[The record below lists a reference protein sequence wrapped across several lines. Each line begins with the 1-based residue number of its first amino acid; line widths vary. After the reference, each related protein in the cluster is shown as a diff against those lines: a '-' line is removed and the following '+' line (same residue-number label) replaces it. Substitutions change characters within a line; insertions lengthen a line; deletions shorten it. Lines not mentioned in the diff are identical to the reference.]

1 MTNHPA
7 TSDGQQLS
15 IYRQM
20 TPSARVRTACGLHD
34 FAHQR
39 LVLQMS
45 LRHPDLSRREILV
58 KVARRF
64 LGDAAAIL

>member
-1 MTNHPA
+1 MTSHPD
-7 TSDGQQLS
+7 TSDRQQLL

-20 TPSARVRTACGLHD
+20 TPAARVRTACDLHD

-45 LRHPDLSRREILV
+45 RRYPDRSRREILV
-58 KVARRF
+58 TVARRF